1 MLKSQKETISTR
13 GKVFID
19 TNIFIYAL
27 TQPKDPK
34 ENFKRDS
41 SIELLKKVINSNQI
55 IISTQIVNEL
65 HFNLLRKFNI
75 EDKKVFETIE
85 SNVVKISN
93 VVPLCQLTYK
103 KAFEV
108 RENYKLSFW
117 DSLVVASAL
126 INNCSTL
133 YSEDMQNN
141 LLIQNTLI
149 IKNPIN

>member
-1 MLKSQKETISTR
+1 MR
-13 GKVFID
+13 DKVFID

-41 SIELLKKVINSNQI
+41 AIELLKKVLSSNQI

-85 SNVVKISN
+85 LNVVKISN

-103 KAFEV
+103 KSFEV

-149 IKNPIN
+149 IKNPIHY